1 MPVYVPIITDP
12 TVKLFCHDKSVH
24 IAAGE
29 AVTFDNTQCHW
40 RINGQDQECI
50 YLVVETKGSPTFN
63 KMRGHGGENIPVRDI
78 PFRDI
83 PFVPENHC
91 QIPLE
96 VYRFEVLTTQEI
108 SDLSR
113 NILFEIENAQIPQ
126 SEFQNVVHH
135 VEAFRQQWEK
145 TFSRFGHHHAGELAY
160 QDSILYFHEQI
171 VPLTRKWLHLG
182 GKGKNAQMVISS
194 MLLMSP
200 PAPKRINRRL
210 LAKKRLLQTE
220 PEQNWEDFQCPEFEK
235 PLFIVSTPRAGSTL
249 LFETLSQFP
258 EVWTIGEESHEL
270 IEGIPALHPSA
281 KNYSSNRLTEA
292 DALPDISSAL
302 RERFARQLQDREGG
316 AYFKLSVKQRPK
328 KVRFIEKTPKN
339 ALRIPFIKAVFP
351 DALFI
356 YLYRDPKENISS
368 MMEGWRSRRFIAYR
382 DMPGWPFKEWS
393 FLLTPGWASLQDKP
407 LVEIAAYQWKTTNAY
422 ILDDLR
428 ALPPS
433 SWYQVRY
440 SDLIQTPKKIIS
452 EMSQFAG
459 LHWDQHIEQKLSQS
473 LPVSQMTLSAPSPDK
488 WRKNEK
494 DIATVLPA
502 LGMCMK

>member
-1 MPVYVPIITDP
+1 MRLTGATKTPVKVELNYHWFRRMPVYVPIITHP
-12 TVKLFCHDKSVH
+12 TVKLCCHDKSVH

-29 AVTFDNTQCHW
+29 AVTFDNTQCSW
-40 RINGQDQECI
+40 MNNGQDQECI
-50 YLVVETKGSPTFN
+50 YLVVETKGSSTFN
-63 KMRGHGGENIPVRDI
+63 KMRGHEGEKIQVRDI
-78 PFRDI
+78 PY
-83 PFVPENHC
+83 VPENHC

-96 VYRFEVLTTQEI
+96 VYCFYVLTTKEI
-108 SDLSR
+108 SYLTQDIVSEL
-113 NILFEIENAQIPQ
+113 ENAQIPQ

-135 VEAFRQQWEK
+135 VEVFRQQWEEK
-145 TFSRFGHHHAGELAY
+145 NSRFGHHHAGELAY
-160 QDSILYFHEQI
+160 QDSILYFKEQI
-171 VPLTRKWLHLG
+171 VPLIRKWLQSG

-200 PAPKRINRRL
+200 PAPRRINRRL
-210 LAKKRLLQTE
+210 LAKKRLLKTE

-258 EVWTIGEESHEL
+258 DVWTTGEESHEL

-281 KNYSSNRLTEA
+281 KNFSSNRLTEA
-292 DALPDISSAL
+292 DALPHISSTL
-302 RERFARQLQDREGG
+302 RERFAKQLQDREGG
-316 AYFKLSVKQRPK
+316 AYLKLSAKQRPQ

-382 DMPGWPFKEWS
+382 DMPGWPFKEWC

-407 LVEIAAYQWKTTNAY
+407 LVEIAAY
-422 ILDDLR
+422 
-428 ALPPS
+428 
-433 SWYQVRY
+433 
-440 SDLIQTPKKIIS
+440 
-452 EMSQFAG
+452 
-459 LHWDQHIEQKLSQS
+459 LS
-473 LPVSQMTLSAPSPDK
+473 VED
-488 WRKNEK
+488 N
-494 DIATVLPA
+494 
-502 LGMCMK
+502 